1 MDRGLIMNFK
11 KVITIFLT
19 IFTISF
25 IANAEESNEHRHHEA
40 HVHGEAELSLIIDE
54 TSIAFELKS
63 PALNVLGFEHE
74 PKTEAEEELVH
85 AANEKLS
92 KYENIIFIPDLK
104 CKVSEFDLDS
114 PYEDE
119 HAGESHHDAHDHE
132 EDHGDYYLSYSLSCK
147 NIDKL
152 ETIEVKLFENF
163 EGFESIEAM
172 WINQSEADSAE
183 LTKER
188 NIIKLK

>member
-1 MDRGLIMNFK
+1 MF
-11 KVITIFLT
+11 FS
-19 IFTISF
+19 ISLY
-25 IANAEESNEHRHHEA
+25 ANDGDTDEYRDHEA
-40 HVHGEAELSLIIDE
+40 HVHGKAELSLIIDE
-54 TSIAFELKS
+54 ASIAFELKS
-63 PALNVLGFEHE
+63 PALNVHGFEHE

-104 CKVSEFDLDS
+104 CEVSEFDLDS
-114 PYEDE
+114 PYADE
-119 HAGESHHDAHDHE
+119 HAEKAHHDGHDHE
-132 EDHGDYYLSYSLSCK
+132 EHAEDHGDYYLSYSLSCK

-163 EGFESIEAM
+163 DGFESIEAM
-172 WINQSEADSAE
+172 WINQSKADSAE
-183 LTKER
+183 LTKEE